1 MEKYRKFAIS
11 TYLRPALTIGRC
23 VLLFAIGIWW
33 SACTDDLV
41 LPNRAPVVQIVGL
54 SPDTAR
60 AWQDTLTLSFTYQ
73 DDNGDLGSPDPN
85 RIAIELTDSRLPT
98 PDTYAL
104 APLLDLDSIKAI
116 AGTIHLKIKP
126 TFILGNQTQQQ
137 SYRYSLVL
145 IDRAGNRSNTAL
157 SPTVTVIE

>member
-1 MEKYRKFAIS
+1 MEKYRKFVLS
-11 TYLRPALTIGRC
+11 TYPRPTVTIGRC
-23 VLLFAIGIWW
+23 ILLFAIGIWW
-33 SACTDDLV
+33 GACTDDLV

-54 SPDTAR
+54 SPDTAM

-104 APLLDLDSIKAI
+104 APLLPLDSIKAI
-116 AGTIHLKIKP
+116 TGTIHLKIKP
-126 TFILGNQTQQQ
+126 TFILGNQIQQQ

-157 SPTVTVIE
+157 SPTVTVVE